1 MQNDQPGLIVL
12 HPKQNLE
19 SELKWRT
26 YLWQG
31 AKQIWLFVGE
41 MVKLKAIVLALRM
54 LCTRIFYQL
63 VWQESNLR

>member
-31 AKQIWLFVGE
+31 AKQIWLFVWE
-41 MVKLKAIVLALRM
+41 MVKLN
-54 LCTRIFYQL
+54 QL
-63 VWQESNLR
+63 F